1 MNEIVTGA
9 GVRRTEAWEYEAAI
23 TDQTADIAYAVN
35 DDSEPPLEQ
44 GTQARSPGTGGHVG
58 PASAHIQPAQ
68 IHRHGR
74 GLGPQYDRVSPAL
87 RRNHGQQDVGGVLL
101 GVLDGLMRSPHLGVM
116 AQVVAGVVVPVE
128 AREVG

>member
-58 PASAHIQPAQ
+58 PASTHIQPAQ

-87 RRNHGQQDVGGVLL
+87 RRNHG
-101 GVLDGLMRSPHLGVM
+101 
-116 AQVVAGVVVPVE
+116 
-128 AREVG
+128 